1 MFRTIATLCLSLFCT
16 ASFAQ
21 SCGRTGQ
28 PPCGPDAVTALQNA
42 VSSLQ
47 GAVAALQAEVQALQA
62 GAGAKVFS
70 YSAATTSVP
79 GGVGAPT
86 AVGTLGPI
94 PAGHYL
100 LTAKGN
106 PYGPQGDIVWFCSL
120 DADLAGNGS
129 FTEVDFTYLDL
140 QKQFGVANNGQ
151 IVLMADVVFTNP
163 GKVVLNC
170 GEFFG
175 GPGAEMY
182 SVYFIAQQIL

>member
-1 MFRTIATLCLSLFCT
+1 MFRIIAILCVSLFCT

-21 SCGRTGQ
+21 SCGRSGQ
-28 PPCGPDAVTALQNA
+28 PPCGPDAISVLQNA

-47 GAVAALQAEVQALQA
+47 STVTALQAEVQALQA
-62 GAGAKVFS
+62 GAGARVFS
-70 YSAATTSVP
+70 YSAGTTSVP

-100 LTAKGN
+100 LMAKGN
-106 PYGPQGDIVWFCSL
+106 PYGPQDVIVWFCSL

-129 FTEVDFTYLDL
+129 FTSVDFVFIDL

-175 GPGAEMY
+175 GPGGEMY
-182 SVYFIAQQIL
+182 SVYLIAQQIL